1 MITVPEGFGEGLG
14 DGAPEWVA
22 KLPKLATKACARWQL
37 TPDGALMNGFCAVVL
52 PVRRAD
58 GHPAVLKLTWIDHE
72 TQYEPLALKLYDG
85 NGAVQLLDFDEEL
98 GALLL
103 ERLDHTHSLDDEPI
117 ELAVGVIGALL
128 RRHRHLEAPAE
139 FRRFSSELPDHHP
152 AIPRKLL
159 DAARDIADNRTMGTT
174 LVNED
179 LHYENVLRGDR
190 EPWLMIDPK
199 PLSGDPEYCMIPLL
213 WNRFDELDGR
223 KGLTDR
229 FLALCDAGELDVA
242 KARDWTFYRAVANW
256 IWGLEEDLADVAE
269 NCAEIAG
276 WAART

>member
-1 MITVPEGFGEGLG
+1 MITVPAGFGDDLGEG
-14 DGAPEWVA
+14 AAAWVA
-22 KLPKLATKACARWQL
+22 TLPKLATKACSRWRL

-58 GHPAVLKLTWIDHE
+58 GHPAVLKLTWVDEE
-72 TQYEPLALKLYDG
+72 TEHEPLALRLYDG
-85 NGAVQLLDFDEEL
+85 AGAVRLLDHDEEL

-103 ERLDHTHSLDDEPI
+103 ERLDPHSLDDEPI
-117 ELAVGVIGALL
+117 DLAIGVIGELL
-128 RRHRHLEAPAE
+128 RRHRGIEAPPE
-139 FRRFSSELPDHHP
+139 IRRFHSGLTGHP
-152 AIPRKLL
+152 AVPAKLL
-159 DAARDIADNRTMGTT
+159 DAAREAGTRPMGTT

-179 LHYENVLRGDR
+179 LHYENVLRGTR

-199 PLSGDPEYCMIPLL
+199 PLAGDPEYCMIPLL

-242 KARDWTFYRAVANW
+242 KARDWTLHRAVANW
-256 IWGLEEDLADVAE
+256 IWCLEEDIDELGVI
-269 NCAEIAG
+269 CAEIAG
-276 WAART
+276 WAVRS

>member
-14 DGAPEWVA
+14 EGAPEWVA

-37 TPDGALMNGFCAVVL
+37 TPDGALMNGFCAIVL

-58 GHPAVLKLTWIDHE
+58 GHPAALKLTWIDEE
-72 TQYEPLALKLYDG
+72 TKHEPLALELYNG
-85 NGAVQLLDFDEEL
+85 NGAVQLLGFDEEL

-103 ERLDHTHSLDDEPI
+103 ERLDPHSLDDEPI
-117 ELAVGVIGALL
+117 EVAVGVIGELL
-128 RRHRHLEAPAE
+128 RRHRGIPAPDGI
-139 FRRFSSELPDHHP
+139 RRFSGELADHP
-152 AIPRKLL
+152 AVPRKLL
-159 DAARDIADNRTMGTT
+159 DAARDVADNRTMGST

-190 EPWLMIDPK
+190 EPWLVIDPK

-213 WNRFDELDGR
+213 WNRFDEMDGR
-223 KGLTDR
+223 RGLTDR
-229 FLALCDAGELDVA
+229 FLAVCDAGELDVA
-242 KARDWTFYRAVANW
+242 KARDWTLYRAVANW
-256 IWGLEEDLADVAE
+256 IWGLEEDLPDVAE
-269 NCAEIAG
+269 RCAEIAG